1 MSEPVDVYSDH
12 FLVSVGPYGA
22 SLTFSLSSAHPEQT
36 SPKPPE
42 RVATIRMSIEHLKM
56 ISMVINRHVKKME
69 GELGVS
75 YQVPVKLLSGMGIAP
90 EDWSSFWAQ

>member
-1 MSEPVDVYSDH
+1 MPEPVDVYSDQ

-22 SLTFSLSSAHPEQT
+22 SLTFSLSTAHPDQS

-69 GELGVS
+69 ADLGVS
-75 YQVPVKLLSGMGIAP
+75 YQVPVKLLSSMGIAP
-90 EDWSSFWAQ
+90 EDWNAFWSP